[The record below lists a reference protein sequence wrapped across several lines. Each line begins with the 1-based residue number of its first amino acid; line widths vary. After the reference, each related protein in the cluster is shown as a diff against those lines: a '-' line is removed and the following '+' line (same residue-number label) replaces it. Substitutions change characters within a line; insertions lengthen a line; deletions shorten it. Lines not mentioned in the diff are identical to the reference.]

1 MYIRDDSC
9 SGNGNKEDNSSN
21 SNKEATRKGN
31 LNSIDVMS
39 VGQ

>member
-1 MYIRDDSC
+1 VYIRDDSC
-9 SGNGNKEDNSSN
+9 SGINGNKEDNSN

-31 LNSIDVMS
+31 LSSVDVMS